1 MAKLISY
8 PLSVLYY
15 LFFGFTLILFD
26 GIQRICYFF
35 LGKKAHRASIIVL
48 NFLLLR
54 CLNILGTRFVLDC
67 PFTIEKNQSYIFVAN
82 HQSTYDIPPL
92 IWYLRKA
99 YPTFVGKKELGKGIP
114 SISFNLRNGSAVLID
129 RKNPKQA
136 LKDIKAFGEKL
147 AITNSSIVIFPEGT
161 RSNSAKPSAFRIG
174 GLKQL
179 IDAMPDAKLV
189 GITINNSW
197 KLSRYGYFPMGVGAK
212 IRLKMHPPVDCPS
225 DQVAE
230 TLEQLEKTIT
240 AAINP

>member
-15 LFFGFTLILFD
+15 LLFGFTLILFD
-26 GIQRICYFF
+26 GIQRICYFA
-35 LGKKAHRASIIVL
+35 LGFKAHRASIIAL

-54 CLNILGTRFVLDC
+54 CLNILGTRFVVNC
-67 PFTIEKNQSYIFVAN
+67 PFVLEKNQSYIFVAN

-92 IWYLRKA
+92 IWYLQKA
-99 YPTFVGKKELGKGIP
+99 YPKFVGKKELGKGIP

-129 RKNPKQA
+129 RKKPKQA
-136 LKDIKAFGEKL
+136 LQDIKAFGEKL
-147 AITNSSIVIFPEGT
+147 AATNGSIVIFPEGT
-161 RSNSAKPSAFRIG
+161 RSNSAKPRAFRLG

-179 IDAMPDAKLV
+179 MDVMPEAKLV

-212 IRLKMHPPVDCPS
+212 ITLKMHTPVDCPR
-225 DQVAE
+225 DNVME
-230 TLEQLEKTIT
+230 TLQQLEKNII
-240 AAINP
+240 AEIDS

>member
-1 MAKLISY
+1 MAKLMSY

-15 LFFGFTLILFD
+15 LLFGFTLILFD
-26 GIQRICYFF
+26 GIQRICYFI
-35 LGKKAHRASIIVL
+35 LGFKAHRASIIAL

-54 CLNILGTRFVLDC
+54 CLNILGTRFVFEC

-99 YPTFVGKKELGKGIP
+99 YPRFVGKKELGKGIP
-114 SISFNLRNGSAVLID
+114 SISFNLRNSGAVLID

-136 LKDIKAFGEKL
+136 LQDIKAFGAKL
-147 AITNSSIVIFPEGT
+147 AETNSSIVIFPEGT
-161 RSNSAKPSAFRIG
+161 RSNSAKPKPFRLG

-179 IDAMPDAKLV
+179 VDVMPDAKLV

-197 KLSRYGYFPMGVGAK
+197 KLSRYGYFPMGTGAQIK
-212 IRLKMHPPVDCPS
+212 LKVHTPVDCPS
-225 DQVAE
+225 DNALA

-240 AAINP
+240 ADIIS